1 MVRRT
6 HAILEVIQLMS
17 FKQKLQQRRAILV
30 PGASNALAARV
41 IADLGFEAIYVTGA
55 GVTNMSLGLP
65 DLAFVDLTQIVQHTM
80 AIRNVTDL
88 PLVVDADTGF
98 GNAVN
103 VSHTVRMLERAGA
116 NAIQIE
122 DQKMPKRCGH
132 FTGKELVAPQ
142 EMAAKVEAAVD
153 ARRSDELLIVART
166 DARATEGFPAALDR
180 AALYVEAGADV
191 IFIEAPESEEEVR
204 RIPASLP
211 VPQLVNLVVGG
222 RTPIFGQA
230 QLAEIGFAM
239 VLYANVALQGAILGM
254 QNALGAL
261 VRHGRLDEDAAIVA
275 SFAERQ
281 RLVDKSY
288 YDELER
294 RYAT

>member
-1 MVRRT
+1 M
-6 HAILEVIQLMS
+6 LEMTQHMS
-17 FKQKLQQRRAILV
+17 FKQKLQQKRAILV

-41 IADLGFEAIYVTGA
+41 ITDLGFEAIYVTGA

-65 DLAFVDLTQIVQHTM
+65 DLSFVDLTQIVQHTM

-103 VSHTVRMLERAGA
+103 VAHTIRMLERAGA
-116 NAIQIE
+116 NAVQIE

-132 FTGKELVAPQ
+132 FAGKELVAPQ
-142 EMAAKVEAAVD
+142 EMAAKVKAAVD
-153 ARRSDELLIVART
+153 ARRSDELLIIART
-166 DARATEGFPAALDR
+166 
-180 AALYVEAGADV
+180 ALYVERGVDM

-222 RTPIFGQA
+222 RTPISGQA
-230 QLAEIGFAM
+230 ELAEIGFAM
-239 VLYANVALQGAILGM
+239 ALYANVALQGAILGM

-261 VRHGRLDEDAAIVA
+261 VRHGRMDEDGAIVA

-281 RLVDKSY
+281 RLVQKSH

-294 RYAT
+294 RYAAT

>member
-1 MVRRT
+1 M
-6 HAILEVIQLMS
+6 LQMIQPMS
-17 FKQKLQQRRAILV
+17 FKQILQQKRAILV
-30 PGASNALAARV
+30 PGAPNALAARV

-65 DLAFVDLTQIVQHTM
+65 DLSFVDLTQIVQHTM

-103 VSHTVRMLERAGA
+103 VAHTIRMLERAGA
-116 NAIQIE
+116 NAVQIE

-132 FTGKELVAPQ
+132 FAGKELVAPQ
-142 EMAAKVEAAVD
+142 EMAAKVKAAVD
-153 ARRSDELLIVART
+153 ARRSDELLIIART
-166 DARATEGFPAALDR
+166 DARATEGFQAALDR

-204 RIPASLP
+204 RIPVSLP

-230 QLAEIGFAM
+230 ELAEIGFAM

-261 VRHGRLDEDAAIVA
+261 VRVGRMDEDGAIVA

-281 RLVDKSY
+281 RLVRKNY

-294 RYAT
+294 RYAAM

>member
-1 MVRRT
+1 M
-6 HAILEVIQLMS
+6 IQPMS
-17 FKQKLQQRRAILV
+17 FKQMLQQKRAILV
-30 PGASNALAARV
+30 PGAPNALAARV

-65 DLAFVDLTQIVQHTM
+65 DLSFVDLTQIVQHTM

-103 VSHTVRMLERAGA
+103 VAHTVRMLERAGA
-116 NAIQIE
+116 NAVQIE

-132 FTGKELVAPQ
+132 FAGKELVAPQ
-142 EMAAKVEAAVD
+142 EMAAKVKAAVD
-153 ARRSDELLIVART
+153 ARRSDELLIIART
-166 DARATEGFPAALDR
+166 DARASEGFQAALDR

-204 RIPASLP
+204 RIPVSLP

-222 RTPIFGQA
+222 RTPILGQA
-230 QLAEIGFAM
+230 ELAEIGFAM

-261 VRHGRLDEDAAIVA
+261 VRGGRMDEDGAIVA

-281 RLVDKSY
+281 RLVQKSH
-288 YDELER
+288 YDELEH
-294 RYAT
+294 RYAAT

>member
-1 MVRRT
+1 MT
-6 HAILEVIQLMS
+6 QHMS
-17 FKQKLQQRRAILV
+17 FKQKLQQRRALIV
-30 PGASNALAARV
+30 PGAANPLAARV

-65 DLAFVDLTQIVQHTM
+65 DLSFVDLTQIVQHTM

-103 VSHTVRMLERAGA
+103 VAHTIRMLERAGA
-116 NAIQIE
+116 SAVQIE
-122 DQKMPKRCGH
+122 DQVMPKRCGH
-132 FTGKELVAPQ
+132 FTGKEVVPPQ
-142 EMAAKVEAAVD
+142 EMAAKVRAAVD
-153 ARRSDELLIVART
+153 ARRSDELLIIART
-166 DARATEGFPAALDR
+166 DARAVEGFQAALDR

-191 IFIEAPESEEEVR
+191 IFLEAPESEEEVR

-211 VPQLVNLVVGG
+211 VPQLINLVVGG

-230 QLAEIGFAM
+230 ELAEMGFAM

-261 VRHGRLDEDAAIVA
+261 SRDGRMDEKTEIVA

-281 RLVDKSY
+281 RLVQKSY
-288 YDELER
+288 YDELQR
-294 RYAT
+294 RYAVT

>member
-1 MVRRT
+1 M
-6 HAILEVIQLMS
+6 LEMTQHMS
-17 FKQKLQQRRAILV
+17 FKQKLQQKRAILV
-30 PGASNALAARV
+30 PGAPNALAARV
-41 IADLGFEAIYVTGA
+41 ITDLGFEAIYVTGA

-65 DLAFVDLTQIVQHTM
+65 DLSFVDLTQIVQHTM

-103 VSHTVRMLERAGA
+103 VAHTIRMLERAGA
-116 NAIQIE
+116 NAVQIE

-132 FTGKELVAPQ
+132 FAGKELVAPQ
-142 EMAAKVEAAVD
+142 EMAAKVKAAVD
-153 ARRSDELLIVART
+153 ARRSDELLIIART
-166 DARATEGFPAALDR
+166 DARATEGFQAALDR
-180 AALYVEAGADV
+180 AALYVEGGADV

-222 RTPIFGQA
+222 RTPILGQA
-230 QLAEIGFAM
+230 ELAEIGFAM

-261 VRHGRLDEDAAIVA
+261 VRVGRMDEDGVIVA

-281 RLVDKSY
+281 RLVQKSH

-294 RYAT
+294 RYAAT

>member
-1 MVRRT
+1 MT
-6 HAILEVIQLMS
+6 QHMS
-17 FKQKLQQRRAILV
+17 FKQKLQERRALIV
-30 PGASNALAARV
+30 PGAANPLAARV

-65 DLAFVDLTQIVQHTM
+65 DLSFVDLTQIVQHTM

-103 VSHTVRMLERAGA
+103 VAHTIRMLERAGA
-116 NAIQIE
+116 SAVQIE
-122 DQKMPKRCGH
+122 DQVMPKRCGH
-132 FTGKELVAPQ
+132 FTGKEVVPPQ
-142 EMAAKVEAAVD
+142 EMAAKVRAAVD
-153 ARRSDELLIVART
+153 ARRSDELLIIART
-166 DARATEGFPAALDR
+166 DARAVEGFQAALDR

-191 IFIEAPESEEEVR
+191 IFLEAPESEEEVR

-211 VPQLVNLVVGG
+211 VPQLINLVVGG

-230 QLAEIGFAM
+230 ELAEMGFAL
-239 VLYANVALQGAILGM
+239 VLYANVALQGAVLGM

-261 VRHGRLDEDAAIVA
+261 SRDGRMDEEREIVA

-281 RLVDKSY
+281 RLVQKSY
-288 YDELER
+288 YDELQR
-294 RYAT
+294 RYAVT

>member
-1 MVRRT
+1 LKVT
-6 HAILEVIQLMS
+6 QSIT
-17 FKQKLQQRRAILV
+17 FKQKLQQRRALIV
-30 PGASNALAARV
+30 PGAANPLAARV

-65 DLAFVDLTQIVQHTM
+65 DLSFVDLTQIVQHTM

-103 VSHTVRMLERAGA
+103 VAHTIRMLERAGA
-116 NAIQIE
+116 SAVQIE
-122 DQKMPKRCGH
+122 DQVMPKRCGH
-132 FTGKELVAPQ
+132 FTGKEVVPPL
-142 EMAAKVEAAVD
+142 EMAAKVRAAAD
-153 ARRSDELLIVART
+153 ARRSDELLIIART
-166 DARATEGFPAALDR
+166 DARAVEGFQAALDR
-180 AALYVEAGADV
+180 AALYVESGADV
-191 IFIEAPESEEEVR
+191 IFLEAPESEEEVR

-211 VPQLVNLVVGG
+211 VPQLINLVVGG
-222 RTPIFGQA
+222 RTPIFGQGE
-230 QLAEIGFAM
+230 LAEMGFAM
-239 VLYANVALQGAILGM
+239 ALYANVALQGAVLGM

-261 VRHGRLDEDAAIVA
+261 SRDGRMDEESAIVA

-281 RLVDKSY
+281 RLVQKGY

-294 RYAT
+294 RYAVT

>member
-1 MVRRT
+1 MT
-6 HAILEVIQLMS
+6 QLMS
-17 FKQKLQQRRAILV
+17 FKQKLLQKRAILV
-30 PGASNALAARV
+30 PGAPNALAARV
-41 IADLGFEAIYVTGA
+41 ITDLGFEAIYVTGA

-65 DLAFVDLTQIVQHTM
+65 DLSFVDLTQIVQHTM

-103 VSHTVRMLERAGA
+103 VAHTVRLLEQAGA
-116 NAIQIE
+116 SAVQIE

-132 FTGKELVAPQ
+132 FAGKELVAPQ
-142 EMAAKVEAAVD
+142 EMAAKVKAAVD
-153 ARRSDELLIVART
+153 ARRSDEFLIIART
-166 DARATEGFPAALDR
+166 DARATEGFQAALDR
-180 AALYVEAGADV
+180 AARYVEAGADL

-211 VPQLVNLVVGG
+211 IPQLVNLVVGG

-230 QLAEIGFAM
+230 ELAEIGFAM

-261 VRHGRLDEDAAIVA
+261 VRTGRMDEDGAIVA

-281 RLVDKSY
+281 RLVRKSH

>member
-1 MVRRT
+1 MP
-6 HAILEVIQLMS
+6 EVEMS
-17 FKQKLQQRRAILV
+17 QVTTFKQKLQQKRAIIV
-30 PGASNALAARV
+30 PGAPNALAARI

-65 DLAFVDLTQIVQHTM
+65 DLSFVDLTQIVQHTL

-103 VSHTVRMLERAGA
+103 VAHTVRMLEQAGA
-116 NAIQIE
+116 SAIQIE
-122 DQKMPKRCGH
+122 DQVIPKRCGH
-132 FTGKELVAPQ
+132 FTGKELVSPQ
-142 EMAAKVEAAVD
+142 EMAAKVGSAVD
-153 ARRSDELLIVART
+153 ARRSEELLIIART
-166 DARATEGFPAALDR
+166 DARATEGFQAALDR
-180 AALYVEAGADV
+180 AALYIEAGADV
-191 IFIEAPESEEEVR
+191 TFVEAPQREEEVR
-204 RIPASLP
+204 RIPASLS

-222 RTPIFGQA
+222 RTPILAQD
-230 QLAEIGFAM
+230 QLAQMGFAM

-261 VRHGRLDEDAAIVA
+261 ARGGRVDEDCAIVA

-281 RLVDKSY
+281 RLVQKSH

-294 RYAT
+294 RYAAM

>member
-1 MVRRT
+1 MSQV
-6 HAILEVIQLMS
+6 MS
-17 FKQKLQQRRAILV
+17 FKQKLQQRRAIIV
-30 PGASNALAARV
+30 PGAANPLAARV

-65 DLAFVDLTQIVQHTM
+65 DLSFIDLSQIVQHTM

-103 VSHTVRMLERAGA
+103 AAHAVRMLERAGA
-116 NAIQIE
+116 SAIQIE
-122 DQKMPKRCGH
+122 DQVMPKRCGH
-132 FTGKELVAPQ
+132 FTGKEVVRPK
-142 EMAAKVEAAVD
+142 EMAAKVRAAVD
-153 ARRSDELLIVART
+153 ARRSDELLIIART
-166 DARATEGFPAALDR
+166 DARAVEGFQAALDR
-180 AALYVEAGADV
+180 AALYAESGADV
-191 IFIEAPESEEEVR
+191 IFIEAPESEEEMR

-222 RTPIFGQA
+222 RTPILGQA
-230 QLAEIGFAM
+230 ELAEMGFAM
-239 VLYANVALQGAILGM
+239 ALYANVALQGAVLGM

-261 VRHGRLDEDAAIVA
+261 ARDGRMDEDGTLVA

-281 RLVDKSY
+281 RLVEKGR

-294 RYAT
+294 RYAVT

>member
-1 MVRRT
+1 MP
-6 HAILEVIQLMS
+6 EVEMS
-17 FKQKLQQRRAILV
+17 QVTTFKQKLQQKRAIIV
-30 PGASNALAARV
+30 PGAPNALAARV
-41 IADLGFEAIYVTGA
+41 IADLGFEAIYITGA

-65 DLAFVDLTQIVQHTM
+65 DLSFVDLTQIVQHTL

-103 VSHTVRMLERAGA
+103 VAHTVRMLEQAGA

-122 DQKMPKRCGH
+122 DQVIPKRCGH
-132 FTGKELVAPQ
+132 FTGKELVSPQ
-142 EMAAKVEAAVD
+142 EMAAKVRSAVD
-153 ARRSDELLIVART
+153 ARRSEELLIVART
-166 DARATEGFPAALDR
+166 DARAPEGFQAALDR
-180 AALYVEAGADV
+180 AALYIEAGADMTFV
-191 IFIEAPESEEEVR
+191 EAPQSEEEVR
-204 RIPASLP
+204 RIPASLS

-222 RTPIFGQA
+222 RTPILA
-230 QLAEIGFAM
+230 QGELEQMEFAM

-261 VRHGRLDEDAAIVA
+261 ARGGRVDEDRAIVA
-275 SFAERQ
+275 SFDERQ
-281 RLVDKSY
+281 RLVQKSH

-294 RYAT
+294 RYAAM

>member
-1 MVRRT
+1 MPEMT
-6 HAILEVIQLMS
+6 QLMS
-17 FKQKLQQRRAILV
+17 FKQKLLQKRAILV
-30 PGASNALAARV
+30 PGAPNALAARV
-41 IADLGFEAIYVTGA
+41 ITDLGFEAIYVTGA

-65 DLAFVDLTQIVQHTM
+65 DLSFVDLTQIVQHTL
-80 AIRNVTDL
+80 AIRNATDL
-88 PLVVDADTGF
+88 PLIVDADTGF

-103 VSHTVRMLERAGA
+103 VAHTVRMLEQAGA
-116 NAIQIE
+116 SAVQIE

-132 FTGKELVAPQ
+132 FAGKELVAPQ
-142 EMAAKVEAAVD
+142 EMAAKVKAAVD
-153 ARRSDELLIVART
+153 ARRSDEFLIIART
-166 DARATEGFPAALDR
+166 DARATEGFQAALDR
-180 AALYVEAGADV
+180 AARYVEAGADV

-204 RIPASLP
+204 RIPASMP

-230 QLAEIGFAM
+230 ELAEIGFAM

-261 VRHGRLDEDAAIVA
+261 VRTGRMDEDGAIVA

-281 RLVDKSY
+281 RLVRKSH